1 MVKGKGQLEVLKVAR
16 IRPRLLNMR
25 DTAAYCGLA
34 YNTLKNRRSAG
45 TFPVL
50 ARIQGGKPYWL
61 IEELD
66 QYIDQ
71 LPE

>member
-1 MVKGKGQLEVLKVAR
+1 VAKSEGQIEVLEVAL

-25 DTAAYCGLA
+25 DAASYCGLA

-45 TFPVL
+45 TFPVP
-50 ARIQGGKPYWL
+50 ARIQGGKPFW
-61 IEELD
+61 ELD
-66 QYIDQ
+66 KLDAYIDG